1 MGLPLPKPAMDRAD
15 FLAWEGSQRVK
26 HEFVAGDVFAM
37 VGARQDHVVV
47 AGALFARLRE
57 RLRGTRCRAYTA
69 DMQLEVQAADA
80 VFHPD
85 VMVSC
90 DEDDRKRPL
99 AVQSP
104 CLVVEVLSEGTAA
117 CDRGPR
123 FAAYRLLPPLQEYLL
138 VDIERRCREVFRRHS
153 AGWVLAEPAGEP
165 PVLQL
170 HSVHLAL
177 TADDAF
183 GDLDP
188 AAAPGAASDAPPPP
202 PEGEREAWPG
212 SLADRTDG

>member
-15 FLAWEGSQRVK
+15 FLAWEGSQSVK
-26 HEFVAGDVFAM
+26 HEFVAGEVFAM

-202 PEGEREAWPG
+202 PEGE
-212 SLADRTDG
+212 

>member
-15 FLAWEGSQRVK
+15 FLAWEGSPRVK
-26 HEFVAGDVFAM
+26 HEFVAGEVFAM

-80 VFHPD
+80 VFHRD
-85 VMVSC
+85 VMVSR

-123 FAAYRLLPPLQEYLL
+123 FAAYRLLPRCRSTCWSTSSDAAARCSGATAPAGSWPSRLAS
-138 VDIERRCREVFRRHS
+138 RRCCS
-153 AGWVLAEPAGEP
+153 C
-165 PVLQL
+165 
-170 HSVHLAL
+170 
-177 TADDAF
+177 TA
-183 GDLDP
+183 
-188 AAAPGAASDAPPPP
+188 STW
-202 PEGEREAWPG
+202 R
-212 SLADRTDG
+212 